1 MIRRLAILVAAAALV
16 APAVETVTLSK
27 QSPLVS
33 FRILFRTGAAH
44 DPKGKEGL
52 AQLTASMLAGGGS
65 KAQTYDQIVETFF
78 PMAASFGAQVDKEM
92 TVFSGT
98 THVENLDKYYETI
111 RQMLLEPGWR
121 EDDFRRIKDDQLNAL
136 RIGLRSN
143 NEEELGKEFLYRTI
157 YADHPYGHPTLG
169 LGKSIEALTLE
180 DVKGFYG
187 SLYDQGNLVIGLA
200 GGYPE
205 GFAEK
210 VAKDFEILQQSE
222 RLPVTHKPPAP
233 PKKLRVHILEK
244 DTRSTLISI
253 GFPIEVT
260 RSHPDWPALK
270 MMQSYFGQHRSSKSR
285 LFQRIRE
292 VRGMNYGDYA
302 YIEYFPRGMFQFQP
316 DPNLARL
323 EQIFQIWIRPVV
335 PENGMFALR
344 IAMYELNKLVEQGLT
359 EEDFAST
366 KEFLSK
372 YVNLLT
378 QTANDELGYTLDSK
392 YYGIGPFNSWFK
404 GKLNGLTREA
414 VNEAIKKHLRSSDL
428 DIVVITK
435 DAAGFRRALQSGG
448 PSKPL
453 YASPPPEDV
462 LTEDKLISAYKLDIG
477 EVEIVPAGEVF
488 E

>member
-1 MIRRLAILVAAAALV
+1 MIRRLVLLIAATALA
-16 APAVETVTLSK
+16 APAVETVTLPGE
-27 QSPLVS
+27 SPLVT
-33 FRILFRTGAAH
+33 FRILFQTGAAH

-78 PMAASFGAQVDKEM
+78 PMAASLNAQVDKEM

-98 THVENLDKYYETI
+98 THVENLDQYYQTI

-121 EDDFRRIKDDQLNAL
+121 EDDFRRIKQDQLNAL

-143 NEEELGKEFLYRTI
+143 NEEELGKEYLYQTI
-157 YADHPYGHPTLG
+157 YAGRAYAHPTLG
-169 LGKSIEALTLE
+169 LGKALESITLE

-200 GGYPE
+200 GGYPQ
-205 GFAEK
+205 GFVDK
-210 VAKDFEILQQSE
+210 VAKDFAVLQQAE
-222 RLPVTHKPPAP
+222 HLPVAHQPPAP

-270 MMQSYFGQHRSSKSR
+270 VMQSYFGQHRSSKSH

-302 YIEYFPRGMFQFQP
+302 YIEYFPRGMYLFQP
-316 DPNLARL
+316 DPNLARQQ
-323 EQIFQIWIRPVV
+323 QIFQIWIRPVV
-335 PENGMFALR
+335 PENGLFALR
-344 IAMYELNKLVEQGLT
+344 IAMYELDKLVKQGLS
-359 EEDFAST
+359 EEEFAST
-366 KEFLSK
+366 REFLSK

-378 QTANDELGYTLDSK
+378 QTANDELGYALDSK
-392 YYGIGPFNSWFK
+392 YYGIGDFNSWFK
-404 GKLNGLTREA
+404 GKLDGLTREA
-414 VNEAIKKHLRSSDL
+414 VNEAIQKHMRSSDL

-435 DAAGFRRALQSGG
+435 DAAGFKRALQAGAAA
-448 PSKPL
+448 KPV
-453 YASPPPEDV
+453 YASPPPADV
-462 LTEDKLISAYKLDIG
+462 LAEDKLINAYKLDMG
-477 EVEIVPAGEVF
+477 EIEIVPAGEVF